1 MCVSTISLV
10 DLTKTCLFSAA
21 IAQSCLIFVLF
32 WVFWFFFFCIHLP
45 FQPAGG
51 TRRNFGCIF
60 SMLGVSLRLPSL
72 RFQVCAVLL
81 KFIPLS
87 CDVAV
92 NVPGGETK
100 ALKSG
105 TSVCWS
111 LV

>member
-32 WVFWFFFFCIHLP
+32 WVFCFFFFCIHLP